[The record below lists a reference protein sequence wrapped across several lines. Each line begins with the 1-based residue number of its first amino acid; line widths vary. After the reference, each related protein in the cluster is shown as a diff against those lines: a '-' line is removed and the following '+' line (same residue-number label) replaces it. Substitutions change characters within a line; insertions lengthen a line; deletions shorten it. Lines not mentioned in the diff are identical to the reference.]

1 MKIENRTEVSSD
13 LSSKLAMNLQF
24 FADGDDVSGENS
36 EVAELET
43 TEETS
48 IDTDVETEGSLEFD
62 IDQTE
67 TAEQAE
73 ETERNKEKDRIFAEA
88 RRIAEKKAKEDFE
101 KQQAAVDADYARK
114 WKNYTNPETGKPI
127 LSAKDYFEAVEAE
140 ERAKSKEA
148 MEIVKKKLEE
158 IGEDPNILDRMREED
173 PYVKQAKELVE
184 QVEKEK
190 ASQELQ
196 ANIKEIA
203 KIDSSIKT
211 LEDVAGLE
219 NFEYI
224 VKLVE
229 KGNSLVEAYKLANFD
244 KLVSKKQS
252 AAEQAAINQAKSKSH
267 LQKTGGVADTSTLV
281 DIPEDE
287 LKELKGF
294 FPELSATQLKQK
306 YNQMLTQTS
315 H

>member
-48 IDTDVETEGSLEFD
+48 IDTDVETEGSLEPD
-62 IDQTE
+62 VEQTE

-101 KQQAAVDADYARK
+101 KQQAKIDFEYAEK
-114 WKNYTNPETGKPI
+114 FKGITNPETGKPI
-127 LSAKDYFEAVEAE
+127 LSARDYIEAVEADK
-140 ERAKSKEA
+140 RVKVKAD
-148 MEIVKKKLEE
+148 MENAGLDPSILEQLIAE
-158 IGEDPNILDRMREED
+158 NPL
-173 PYVKQAKELVE
+173 VKQAQEFMTKV
-184 QVEKEK
+184 QQEK
-190 ASQELQ
+190 AEQELQ
-196 ANIKEIA
+196 SDIKEIS
-203 KIDSSIKT
+203 KFDSTIKSKDD
-211 LEDVAGLE
+211 LVKLE
-219 NFEYI
+219 NFEDI

-267 LQKTGGVADTSTLV
+267 LQKTGGVADTSNLLE
-281 DIPEDE
+281 IPERDMAE
-287 LKELKGF
+287 WKKFYPGVPASQLKE
-294 FPELSATQLKQK
+294 K
-306 YNQMLTQTS
+306 YNKTLKAANYN
-315 H
+315 

>member
-48 IDTDVETEGSLEFD
+48 IDTDVETEGSLEPD
-62 IDQTE
+62 IEQTE

-101 KQQAAVDADYARK
+101 KQQAKIDSEYAEK
-114 WKNYTNPETGKPI
+114 FKGITNPETGKPI
-127 LSAKDYFEAVEAE
+127 LSARDYIEAVEADK
-140 ERAKSKEA
+140 RVKVKAD
-148 MEIVKKKLEE
+148 MENAGLDPSILEQLIAE
-158 IGEDPNILDRMREED
+158 NPL
-173 PYVKQAKELVE
+173 VKQAQEFMTKV
-184 QVEKEK
+184 QQEK
-190 ASQELQ
+190 AEQELQ
-196 ANIKEIA
+196 ADIKEIS
-203 KIDSSIKT
+203 KFDSTIKSKDD
-211 LEDVAGLE
+211 LVKLE
-219 NFEYI
+219 NFEDI

-267 LQKTGGVADTSTLV
+267 LQKTGGVADTSNLLE
-281 DIPEDE
+281 IPEKDMLE
-287 LKELKGF
+287 WKKIYPNLSASQLKE
-294 FPELSATQLKQK
+294 K
-306 YNQMLTQTS
+306 YNKVIKVTNYN
-315 H
+315 

>member
-24 FADGDDVSGENS
+24 FADGDDASGENS

-48 IDTDVETEGSLEFD
+48 IDTDVETEGSLEPD
-62 IDQTE
+62 IEQTE

-101 KQQAAVDADYARK
+101 KQQAKIDFEYAEK
-114 WKNYTNPETGKPI
+114 FKGITNPETGKPI
-127 LSAKDYFEAVEAE
+127 LSARDYIEAVEADK
-140 ERAKSKEA
+140 RVKVKAD
-148 MEIVKKKLEE
+148 MENAGLDPSILEQLIAE
-158 IGEDPNILDRMREED
+158 NPL
-173 PYVKQAKELVE
+173 VKQAQEFMTKV
-184 QVEKEK
+184 QQEK
-190 ASQELQ
+190 AEQELQ
-196 ANIKEIA
+196 SDIKEIS
-203 KIDSSIKT
+203 KFDSTIKSKDD
-211 LEDVAGLE
+211 LVKLE
-219 NFEYI
+219 NFEDI

-267 LQKTGGVADTSTLV
+267 LQKTGGVADTSTLL
-281 DIPEDE
+281 DIPENE
-287 LKELKGF
+287 LAEWKKFYPGVPASQLKE
-294 FPELSATQLKQK
+294 K
-306 YNQMLTQTS
+306 YNKTLKAANYN
-315 H
+315 

>member
-48 IDTDVETEGSLEFD
+48 IGTNVETEGSLEPD
-62 IDQTE
+62 IEQTE
-67 TAEQAE
+67 TAEQVE

-101 KQQAAVDADYARK
+101 KQQAKIDSEYAEK
-114 WKNYTNPETGKPI
+114 FKGITNPETGKPI
-127 LSAKDYFEAVEAE
+127 LSARDYIEAVEADK
-140 ERAKSKEA
+140 RVKVKAD
-148 MEIVKKKLEE
+148 MENAGLDPSILEQLIAE
-158 IGEDPNILDRMREED
+158 NPL
-173 PYVKQAKELVE
+173 VKQAQEFMTKV
-184 QVEKEK
+184 QQEK
-190 ASQELQ
+190 AEQELQ
-196 ANIKEIA
+196 SDIKEIS
-203 KIDSSIKT
+203 KFDSTIKSKDD
-211 LEDVAGLE
+211 LVKLE
-219 NFEYI
+219 NFEDI

-267 LQKTGGVADTSTLV
+267 LQKTGGVADTSNLLE
-281 DIPEDE
+281 IPERDMAE
-287 LKELKGF
+287 WKKIYPNLSASQLKE
-294 FPELSATQLKQK
+294 K
-306 YNQMLTQTS
+306 YNKVIKVTNYN
-315 H
+315 

>member
-48 IDTDVETEGSLEFD
+48 INTDVETEGSLEPD

-67 TAEQAE
+67 TAEQVE

-88 RRIAEKKAKEDFE
+88 RRIAEKKAREDFE
-101 KQQAAVDADYARK
+101 KQQAKIDSEYAEK
-114 WKNYTNPETGKPI
+114 FKGITNPETGKPI
-127 LSAKDYFEAVEAE
+127 LSARDYIEAVEADK
-140 ERAKSKEA
+140 RVKVKAD
-148 MEIVKKKLEE
+148 MENAGLDPSILEQLIAE
-158 IGEDPNILDRMREED
+158 NPL
-173 PYVKQAKELVE
+173 VKQAQEFMTKV
-184 QVEKEK
+184 QQEK
-190 ASQELQ
+190 AEQELQ
-196 ANIKEIA
+196 ADIKEIS
-203 KIDSSIKT
+203 KFDSTIKSKDD
-211 LEDVAGLE
+211 LVKLE
-219 NFEYI
+219 NFEDI

-267 LQKTGGVADTSTLV
+267 LQKTGGVADTSSLV
-281 DIPEDE
+281 DIPESE
-287 LKELKGF
+287 IGEWRKF
-294 FPELSATQLKQK
+294 FPELSASQLKEK
-306 YNQMLTQTS
+306 YNKQMKVANYN
-315 H
+315 